1 MSDFFLGEIR
11 LFAVPSGNFVPPR
24 GWALCNGQTLQIRQN
39 QALYS
44 LVGNYYGGDG
54 QTNFQLPNLQGTLP
68 LGYGKGASG
77 TYRLGQTGGEANHT
91 LTPGEIP
98 AHTHQVI
105 GSPAAADQ
113 SNPTGNYLATQAA
126 NAYAATPN
134 GALSPA
140 AIGSTGSS
148 QPHPN
153 MPPYLTMVYC
163 IAVDGVYPRP
173 S

>member
-1 MSDFFLGEIR
+1 MSDFYLGEIR
-11 LFAVPSGNFVPPR
+11 LFAVPNGNFVPPR
-24 GWALCNGQTLQIRQN
+24 GWALCNGQLLPVQQN
-39 QALYS
+39 MALFP
-44 LVGNYYGGDG
+44 LLNITYGGDG
-54 QTNFQLPNLQGTLP
+54 RNTFGLPNLQGTMP
-68 LGYGKGASG
+68 LGYGKGASA

-98 AHTHQVI
+98 AHTHQVV

-113 SNPTGNYLATQAA
+113 SSPANNYLATQAA
-126 NAYAATPN
+126 NAYAPTTN

-163 IAVDGVYPRP
+163 IAVQGVYPPR